1 MNMNDLIAFLTSQEI
16 MFVYL
21 ISAIAC
27 IISFVVYFIRKK
39 SELLRR
45 RHNTKELNKL
55 VEEVRERVPVEDT
68 PVAYSSPV
76 IQSVEEM
83 HPTIEVLDLDGNDE
97 FEYTSIEPDQETAR
111 LELQRLKDEL
121 KAQEEKERAEE
132 LARLEQERLEAERQ
146 AKLESEK
153 EEVINIDEY
162 EDNQEATAII
172 SLDELLE
179 KSRDLYSINE
189 LNQYASDNS
198 QPISIQDLE
207 KQMSRSVTKY
217 EEPFVIE
224 NVVVDDEVVEVVNE
238 EPVIIETHE
247 VVEPVH
253 SKFKATPIISP
264 IFGIE
269 RTPSEDNSLALENTA
284 NYEKLDAQI
293 KKQNEFSMTL
303 KEFQKN

>member
-21 ISAIAC
+21 ISASAC
-27 IISFVVYFIRKK
+27 IISLVVYFIRKK

-55 VEEVRERVPVEDT
+55 VEEVRERVPVEET
-68 PVAYSSPV
+68 PVNNELV

-132 LARLEQERLEAERQ
+132 LERLEQERLEAERL
-146 AKLESEK
+146 AKLEAEK
-153 EEVINIDEY
+153 EEVINIDAY

-189 LNQYASDNS
+189 LNQYASDNN

-224 NVVVDDEVVEVVNE
+224 NVVVDDDEVVEEVNE